1 MADAQPAITVRRA
14 TLADV
19 GAMHGVIDVFAKR
32 NDILPRER
40 GSLISALRDFHIV
53 EVDGRI
59 AGCAALAII
68 DDDLAEVRTL
78 VVDDSA
84 QGLGLGR
91 RLVEACIEDARQ
103 MGFHRVFALTRVDGF
118 FERLGFRRPPMGALP
133 QKVWLDCAHCPSF
146 PDCDEIAVIREV

>member
-1 MADAQPAITVRRA
+1 MAEAQPTITVRKA
-14 TLADV
+14 GLADV
-19 GAMHGVIDVFAKR
+19 AAMHGVIDVFARR

-40 GSLISALRDFHIV
+40 GSIISALRDFYV
-53 EVDGRI
+53 AEVDGRI
-59 AGCAALAII
+59 VGTAALAII

-91 RLVEACIEDARQ
+91 RLVEACIDDARE

-118 FERLGFRRPPMGALP
+118 FERLGFARTPMGALP

-146 PDCDEIAVIREV
+146 PDCDEIAVIRDV